1 MSAQVATEAQANGVV
16 RPQEEGTQRS
26 SDDQS
31 LQNGGEMPTVP
42 IQTAGEFLA
51 DVQGRMHTE
60 EAGVGLSLRDFKLKY
75 RLRRTRCMMTLV
87 QWKVRLRLDLLSRRR
102 GLAWKLAPKG
112 PHLQGTSRDREAA
125 RNWIHPSANRPVEDT
140 HSGFQTPR
148 SRLTTSWFGI
158 FAIRSPSS
166 VAGMGLQTGGSVQGP
181 ADSEYMVA
189 ESYPIATMASGQW
202 TTQQAFAGRAATTM
216 DAGKG
221 YPKGLKGGYPTT
233 TPSSSSIPAEAI
245 QAEVQRQMGNLLTR
259 LPEVENDNARLQ
271 LELHEERLKGAA
283 PAASAG
289 QPSAPLPLSDPGEQ
303 QNVIEALA
311 ESMRQFQELQMK
323 AMIKS
328 IDSEDALEVVKTALA
343 VLPALGQPE
352 GDQCGLSFQDW
363 IVQAVKKAVVQAYT
377 QWLGSSPLERLGIG
391 PEGTLELVSGKWVRI
406 NARSCAMIVQAIPE
420 AVKIDLIARRST
432 QSMPLLLFRI
442 YTLYQP
448 GGAGERT
455 TIVQK
460 LQGGQQPK
468 TVDECL
474 QQLTAWPRWVQRCRD
489 MGMAVPD
496 GSVLAKGLTLLTS
509 NTINQVPD
517 AMFRTQLVRA
527 TLRIDQQPPLP
538 NVLKYQRH
546 LQAEVESLASS
557 ALELIAKLE
566 DQKLQA
572 LKDATAVTKGKIR
585 EAVIALNKSWF
596 DHLVSY
602 CGSGIG
608 TEALKG
614 LQHLNRRRRKTLWS
628 SRQWVVHLY
637 AGKRESAEIMLFDS
651 HPYGGWYGQSEK
663 ERALVNRH
671 TGLFVKM
678 IYLHA
683 LATARRTVYPA
694 EPNDVKEAGFM
705 LEQPKDLRTYLLY
718 SDPLSQDCTS
728 FWRTSLW
735 EEYSAE
741 AGLTMVSFDMSSL
754 GKALIRQKSSFEALG
769 WLAGKSAG

>member
-289 QPSAPLPLSDPGEQ
+289 QPSAPLPLSDPGQ
-303 QNVIEALA
+303 LA
-311 ESMRQFQELQMK
+311 GGRGVCPGNDPVVPAAPESRGEPWSKLWEGIITGK
-323 AMIKS
+323 RTS
-328 IDSEDALEVVKTALA
+328 RSPPEPPVVPPHLNT
-343 VLPALGQPE
+343 QP
-352 GDQCGLSFQDW
+352 
-363 IVQAVKKAVVQAYT
+363 
-377 QWLGSSPLERLGIG
+377 
-391 PEGTLELVSGKWVRI
+391 
-406 NARSCAMIVQAIPE
+406 
-420 AVKIDLIARRST
+420 
-432 QSMPLLLFRI
+432 
-442 YTLYQP
+442 
-448 GGAGERT
+448 
-455 TIVQK
+455 
-460 LQGGQQPK
+460 
-468 TVDECL
+468 
-474 QQLTAWPRWVQRCRD
+474 
-489 MGMAVPD
+489 AVPD
-496 GSVLAKGLTLLTS
+496 LQLSTKHVS
-509 NTINQVPD
+509 N
-517 AMFRTQLVRA
+517 
-527 TLRIDQQPPLP
+527 
-538 NVLKYQRH
+538 
-546 LQAEVESLASS
+546 
-557 ALELIAKLE
+557 
-566 DQKLQA
+566 
-572 LKDATAVTKGKIR
+572 
-585 EAVIALNKSWF
+585 
-596 DHLVSY
+596 SY
-602 CGSGIG
+602 
-608 TEALKG
+608 
-614 LQHLNRRRRKTLWS
+614 R
-628 SRQWVVHLY
+628 
-637 AGKRESAEIMLFDS
+637 
-651 HPYGGWYGQSEK
+651 
-663 ERALVNRH
+663 
-671 TGLFVKM
+671 
-678 IYLHA
+678 
-683 LATARRTVYPA
+683 
-694 EPNDVKEAGFM
+694 
-705 LEQPKDLRTYLLY
+705 
-718 SDPLSQDCTS
+718 
-728 FWRTSLW
+728 
-735 EEYSAE
+735 
-741 AGLTMVSFDMSSL
+741 
-754 GKALIRQKSSFEALG
+754 
-769 WLAGKSAG
+769 